1 MLRLW
6 LGALWWSRVWRT
18 QHPFLCT
25 AGEAQIPIN
34 QKSGELKALSTLSS
48 QTPLRR
54 IPHSRELKEI
64 NLSTHPL
71 HGGWVNSSLCFFPL
85 LHSCPRRAYCSTIIL
100 LVIFL
105 DELQH
110 AGTGEWFTGDSL
122 LKKKK
127 KKLLL
132 FNLYNKPWGFAKS
145 PQAWMAFPFCSQDK
159 LLQSL
164 PSPVT
169 CAETLLSVINS
180 YISKPAV
187 ERIPIIITTLSAT
200 ITTVNKW
207 W

>member
-54 IPHSRELKEI
+54 IPHLTRAEG
-64 NLSTHPL
+64 NQPLS
-71 HGGWVNSSLCFFPL
+71 SSP
-85 LHSCPRRAYCSTIIL
+85 PRWMGQQL
-100 LVIFL
+100 LVLFSTPAQL
-105 DELQH
+105 PSPCLLQH
-110 AGTGEWFTGDSL
+110 HYSVSDFPGWAAACWHWGVIYRWFL
-122 LKKKK
+122 IKKKK

-159 LLQSL
+159 LLLSL